1 MGTSNVVRSSCQV
14 HLEWRTYDDH
24 IYAKQHQL
32 SAEAVRHA
40 LQGVLGSAVGPN
52 ERSAVLSRYGGD
64 VNYAAGWALQAC
76 VSTQLRQERLQRKC
90 VACKSFISC
99 WGREA
104 IKQNNKC
111 NAFESAKRAP
121 E

>member
-1 MGTSNVVRSSCQV
+1 MGTSNVVRSCCQV
-14 HLEWRTYDDH
+14 HLEKRTYNDH

-32 SAEAVRHA
+32 PAEAVRHA
-40 LQGVLGSAVGPN
+40 LQGMLGSAVGPN
-52 ERSAVLSRYGGD
+52 KRSAVLSRYGGD
-64 VNYAAGWALQAC
+64 VDYAAGWALQAC

-90 VACKSFISC
+90 VGCGSWGFC

-104 IKQNNKC
+104 IKQNN
-111 NAFESAKRAP
+111 NYSAWNQQSAP